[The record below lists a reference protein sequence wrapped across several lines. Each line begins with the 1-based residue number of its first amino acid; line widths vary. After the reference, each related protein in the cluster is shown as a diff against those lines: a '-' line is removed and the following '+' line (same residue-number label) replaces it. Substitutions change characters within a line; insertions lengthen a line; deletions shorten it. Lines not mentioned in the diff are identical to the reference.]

1 MIDLNHTRNLA
12 VRPCAGFF
20 VAVLMLG
27 VLLAASGPA
36 QTFTVLHSFTATGA
50 SSPHTNSDGANP
62 RAGLIISGNTLYGT
76 ANGGGSSGF
85 GTVFS
90 LSTNGTGFTNLHSF
104 TTLSLILPQL
114 TINVTG
120 TNVFLMW
127 PTGFDTLQYTYRLQS
142 TTNLVSPV
150 VWFPVFPDPVVVNG
164 QNIVP
169 NPISGTQQFY
179 RLIQQNRSVSGGCT
193 SDTDCPLG
201 YTCIGGSCHN
211 RQ

>member
-76 ANGGGSSGF
+76 ANGCGSSGF

-104 TTLSLILPQL
+104 TAPSGTAATNSDGADPHAGLILSGHTL
-114 TINVTG
+114 FGTASYGGSGGTG
-120 TNVFLMW
+120 TVFAVN
-127 PTGFDTLQYTYRLQS
+127 
-142 TTNLVSPV
+142 TN
-150 VWFPVFPDPVVVNG
+150 G
-164 QNIVP
+164 
-169 NPISGTQQFY
+169 
-179 RLIQQNRSVSGGCT
+179 
-193 SDTDCPLG
+193 
-201 YTCIGGSCHN
+201 
-211 RQ
+211 